1 MRVLIQDFA
10 EDEGRFL
17 AELQDAFPDVE
28 FAAAESEE
36 DQKTAIKDADVF
48 YGFLTPEVYAAADT
62 LKWIQVA
69 GAGIDGLIKLPGLV
83 DNEIVVTNTKG
94 PHVDAM
100 ADHVIGMMINMAH
113 RWMDHF
119 DDQRAHR
126 WEGRKYL
133 DMQIEIT
140 GSTMGIFGLGDVG
153 KAVARRAQG
162 FGIDVYAVDK
172 FPKPNEEVRETWGLE
187 RLDDLLERSDW
198 FVAAAPSTVETRGAI
213 DARRLGLL
221 KEGGHVI
228 VYFAR
233 RHRRRDRVAR
243 WTAVGACRGRGAR
256 RLRRGAPA
264 RGRPSV
270 GHAKRSDNA
279 SLLGRHDIGHPE
291 RRAGLQGESAALSGR
306 RAFPVRLRQEGGVL
320 GAVLSGAS

>member
-1 MRVLIQDFA
+1 MKVVVEEFA
-10 EDEGRFL
+10 DDGDRFTE
-17 AELQDAFPDVE
+17 ELRSAFPGVE
-28 FAAAESEE
+28 FVGAKSEE
-36 DQKTAIKDADVF
+36 DQKRAIQKADVH
-48 YGFLTPEVYAAADT
+48 YGFMTPEVYAAAGK

-69 GAGIDGLIKLPGLV
+69 GAGIDGLMKLPGLV

-133 DMQIEIT
+133 DMQIETT

-172 FPKPNEEVRETWGLE
+172 FPKPTEEVRETWGLE

-198 FVAAAPSTVETRGAI
+198 LVVAAPSTEETRGAI

-228 VYFAR
+228 VISRGGIVDETALLEGLR
-233 RHRRRDRVAR
+233 SGRVA
-243 WTAVGACRGRGAR
+243 G
-256 RLRRGAPA
+256 
-264 RGRPSV
+264 
-270 GHAKRSDNA
+270 
-279 SLLGRHDIGHPE
+279 
-291 RRAGLQGESAALSGR
+291 AGLDVFAEEPLPEDDPLWDMPNVVITPHCSGVTTSVIRSVEQVFKENLRLYLAGEPFLYQCDKKAG
-306 RAFPVRLRQEGGVL
+306 F
-320 GAVLSGAS
+320 

>member
-228 VYFAR
+228 VISRGGIVDETALLDGLR
-233 RHRRRDRVAR
+233 SGRVA
-243 WTAVGACRGRGAR
+243 G
-256 RLRRGAPA
+256 
-264 RGRPSV
+264 
-270 GHAKRSDNA
+270 
-279 SLLGRHDIGHPE
+279 
-291 RRAGLQGESAALSGR
+291 AGLDVFAEEPLPEDDPLWDMPNVVITPHCSGVTTSVIRSVEQVFKENLRLYLAGEPFLYVCDKKAG
-306 RAFPVRLRQEGGVL
+306 F
-320 GAVLSGAS
+320 

>member
-94 PHVDAM
+94 PHADAM

-228 VYFAR
+228 VISRGGIVDETALLDGLR
-233 RHRRRDRVAR
+233 SGRVA
-243 WTAVGACRGRGAR
+243 G
-256 RLRRGAPA
+256 
-264 RGRPSV
+264 
-270 GHAKRSDNA
+270 
-279 SLLGRHDIGHPE
+279 
-291 RRAGLQGESAALSGR
+291 AGLDVFAEEPLPEDDPLWDMPNVVITPHCSGVTTSVIRSVEQVFKENLRLYLAGEPFLYVCDKKAG
-306 RAFPVRLRQEGGVL
+306 F
-320 GAVLSGAS
+320 